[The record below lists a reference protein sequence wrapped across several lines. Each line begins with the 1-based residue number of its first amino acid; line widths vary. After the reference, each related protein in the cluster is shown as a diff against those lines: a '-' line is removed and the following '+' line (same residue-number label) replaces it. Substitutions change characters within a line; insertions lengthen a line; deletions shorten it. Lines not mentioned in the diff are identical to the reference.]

1 MANFFDEVIFR
12 PCCPA
17 CSIHI
22 KQLTDDLERLGEGFA
37 IDNVQCLE
45 LKVCRE
51 ENQQLRSILGEY
63 GIPYG

>member
-1 MANFFDEVIFR
+1 MANFSDGLILT
-12 PCCPA
+12 PCCLT
-17 CSIHI
+17 CSSLIQ
-22 KQLTDDLERLGEGFA
+22 QLTEDLARLEEGFA

-51 ENQQLRSILGEY
+51 ENQQLRSILDAI